1 MLADA
6 IGIAQIVQLG
16 RSEEGRP
23 IWALRIRAS
32 GTPTLGWRILGDHH
46 GDEPSSG
53 VLALSVAEHI
63 LDRYG
68 NDPEVTE
75 LVDADEIWVAP
86 MVNPDGVIQRSRYNA
101 NGVDLNRNY
110 SHEWSASE
118 FRAGSARSAEPTPSH
133 PCARNPDRWGG
144 LDPPGDEHRMV
155 WTTATPTT
163 DASLSRTALV
173 YSDECDKPGFWITNG
188 AEWYPTQ
195 GDTNDWAYGRHG
207 VLDFT
212 VEVSL
217 LKTPPADALPGI
229 IDAHIPAVMAFLQWP
244 HRASG
249 TVVDAV
255 TGLPVPA
262 TIETGDGRL
271 TTGPDGRFGRP
282 IPEAGLIARVEAHG
296 YRPQEASLLPGQPV
310 EIRLDPASLTNI
322 RPSPWWSHAQ
332 GSRWNFYEMPRST
345 LVRRGEVPV
354 TAIAESGLERRHP
367 DACSGSWSPW
377 STGRCPPTRCS
388 SVKST
393 PPSLSTQQE
402 WTAKAASTV
411 RFGEGTRWACRPASI
426 IRPRGAEDASR
437 ITLDTADLDDAAHG
451 RPHRPVGDY
460 QLALIDLFETRVSTP
475 RRVPEDREPT
485 ATPEVQPGGSAVPL
499 PPRGCH
505 DPAIPGTGVVVTL
518 LLAIRRRSS

>member
-1 MLADA
+1 MLFPLGMTLSLAALGGPPEGERWVRVHLPTHESRQEAVSTGAGFLEGGRGNWRHLAVTDEQAQRLDALGHRVEDLPLPPPDDVEGYPTPAEVESTLRALADA
-6 IGIAQIVQLG
+6 HPGIAQIVQLG

-75 LVDADEIWVAP
+75 LVDADEIWIAP

-118 FRAGSARSAEPTPSH
+118 FRAGSGPFSEAEPRAIRAHGTWT
-133 PCARNPDRWGG
+133 ALGAG
-144 LDPPGDEHRMV
+144 LSLHSGETNIGWV
-155 WTTATPTT
+155 WNHTATPTT
-163 DASLSRTALV
+163 DASLLEDMALV
-173 YSDECDKPGFWITNG
+173 YSDECDMPGFWITNG

-282 IPEAGLIARVEAHG
+282 IPEAGLSAR
-296 YRPQEASLLPGQPV
+296 ASTLQPPLSAMAV
-310 EIRLDPASLTNI
+310 TGTSPRRTSVTTSASRGSSN
-322 RPSPWWSHAQ
+322 RPSPERETTTGEGRMLVSDA
-332 GSRWNFYEMPRST
+332 GSRR
-345 LVRRGEVPV
+345 
-354 TAIAESGLERRHP
+354 I
-367 DACSGSWSPW
+367 
-377 STGRCPPTRCS
+377 STGCPGRR
-388 SVKST
+388 
-393 PPSLSTQQE
+393 L
-402 WTAKAASTV
+402 AS
-411 RFGEGTRWACRPASI
+411 
-426 IRPRGAEDASR
+426 
-437 ITLDTADLDDAAHG
+437 
-451 RPHRPVGDY
+451 
-460 QLALIDLFETRVSTP
+460 
-475 RRVPEDREPT
+475 
-485 ATPEVQPGGSAVPL
+485 
-499 PPRGCH
+499 
-505 DPAIPGTGVVVTL
+505 
-518 LLAIRRRSS
+518 